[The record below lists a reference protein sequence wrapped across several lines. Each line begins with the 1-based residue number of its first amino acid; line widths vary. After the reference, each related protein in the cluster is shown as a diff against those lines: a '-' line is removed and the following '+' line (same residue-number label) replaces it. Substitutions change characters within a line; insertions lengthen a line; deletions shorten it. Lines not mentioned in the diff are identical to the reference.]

1 MEEYLVLLHS
11 HEDLDTFYADM
22 ETTGGI
28 LERAIDICC
37 RRPLSRTT
45 MYMLTSEEAAA
56 VKADSRV
63 RQVAR
68 WSDRP
73 EMKPTAFTRTD
84 FEYDKGANEPPNDS
98 QSKNWGTWRSRN
110 TYEGNESIIDNW
122 ADDFLNPD
130 QVTGEKYIGSET
142 FTETGKHVD
151 IVVKDGHPDPNMPD
165 LQINADGTGGSRV
178 NEINWNLYT
187 TTVQGYEAFGS
198 SDYFLR
204 QDYQYSPY
212 TSVNSDISRQRQHGA
227 SVSTCAAGSTL
238 GLAPGANI
246 YSFDP
251 YTASQQDYGN
261 FDPTDGYP
269 NYTDF
274 DYIRAWHNA
283 KTVNPATGFK
293 NPTIINCS
301 TGFNE
306 LFSEGDN
313 TWPVQA
319 TNRGVTYGDGIN
331 PMTNQQVEDAQ
342 LAGVGDIVGS
352 AGNRYFYSVLGTNG
366 SNSFIDFVIAD
377 VEDCIN
383 DGIHVV
389 ISASNDNTLMAF
401 TNTTEH
407 TNNTV
412 TLQDATTQNWKSRSF
427 GTDQKGCYIVGTLS
441 TKSRLRA
448 GGSAGQGECRVSYS
462 NCGLGVDFYT
472 FADGVTAGYNGNGGQ
487 VADPRNAS
495 YTLRTF
501 NGTSAGAPMLTGQ
514 LACILERFPDMT
526 PAQLYDYM
534 VFRSR
539 DVANDNEAGDLGNDW
554 PNAFCFESTESPR
567 VAMTIGDIRPQSGR
581 IETKN
586 IHLARPSSGVAYPR
600 QRTARTWRRVV

>member
-11 HEDLDTFYADM
+11 HDDLDEFYEDM
-22 ETTGGI
+22 ETAGGI
-28 LERAIDICC
+28 LDRAVDICC
-37 RRPLSRTT
+37 RRPMSRTT
-45 MYMLTSEEAAA
+45 MYMLTADEAAT
-56 VKADSRV
+56 VKADPRV
-63 RQVAR
+63 RQIAR
-68 WSDRP
+68 WADRP
-73 EMKPTAFTRTD
+73 EMKPLAFTRTNY
-84 FEYDKGANEPPNDS
+84 EYDKGANEVPNDAN
-98 QSKNWGTWRSRN
+98 SKNWGTWRHRN

-122 ADDFLNPD
+122 ADDFANPTQLD
-130 QVTGEKYIGSET
+130 GEKYVGSES
-142 FTETGKHVD
+142 FTETGKNVD
-151 IVVKDGHPDPNMPD
+151 IVIKDGHPDPSMPD
-165 LQINADGTGGSRV
+165 LQVNTDGTGGSRV
-178 NEINWNLYT
+178 NEINWNIYT
-187 TTVQGYEAFGS
+187 TTVQGYEAFTN

-204 QDYQYSPY
+204 QDYVYSPY
-212 TSVNSDISRQRQHGA
+212 TSGNSDINSQRQHGA

-238 GLAPGANI
+238 GMAPGANI

-251 YTASQQDYGN
+251 YTQSQQDYGN

-269 NYTDF
+269 AYTEF

-283 KTVNPATGFK
+283 KSVNPATGFK
-293 NPTIINCS
+293 NPTIVNCS

-306 LFSEGDN
+306 LFWEGDN
-313 TWPVQA
+313 SWPVEA
-319 TNRGVTYGDGIN
+319 TNRGVTYGDGVN

-342 LAGVGDIVGS
+342 LVGQGDILTDGS
-352 AGNRYFYSVLGTNG
+352 GDRYFYSVIGTNG
-366 SNSFIDFVIAD
+366 SNSFIDFIIAD

-407 TNNTV
+407 SANTV

-427 GTDQKGCYIVGTLS
+427 GTNQKGCYIVGTLS

-462 NCGLGVDFYT
+462 NCGQGVDFYT

-487 VADPRNAS
+487 VSDPRDAN

-554 PNAFCFESTESPR
+554 PNEFCFESQETPR
-567 VAMTIGDIRPQSGR
+567 VAMSVGDIRPQSGR

-600 QRTARTWRRVV
+600 QRTARTWRTV